1 MWGALFAVF
10 LIAVIVIKFF
20 WWIIGA
26 AAMIGLF
33 HIARLI
39 ARWYSE
45 RSAAYAR
52 YWAGL
57 AARADQQHKWVLRG
71 DDRGIY
77 GSEGA
82 ELMHRLFPAQNQI
95 RRRTG

>member
-1 MWGALFAVF
+1 MWGALFAVL
-10 LIAVIVIKFF
+10 LIAAIVIKFF
-20 WWIIGA
+20 WWIVGA
-26 AAMIGLF
+26 AAVVGLF
-33 HIARLI
+33 HIGRLI
-39 ARWYSE
+39 ALWYSE

-57 AARADQQHKWVLRG
+57 SARADQQHKWVLRG